1 MMKRSLGIAP
11 VCSIALCAACL
22 KGTNGR
28 ASGMMRFRLAYGTI
42 ERLVIEAA
50 QQEGEKPSF
59 ENLPDTGM
67 VMRTRT
73 DANTGTKFNEF
84 YGKRS
89 FIADMWRPGRKVERI
104 VDRRTGNAI
113 WGRPLPAAR

>member
-1 MMKRSLGIAP
+1 MD
-11 VCSIALCAACL
+11 
-22 KGTNGR
+22 
-28 ASGMMRFRLAYGTI
+28 TI

-73 DANTGTKFNEF
+73 DANTSTKFNEF

-89 FIADMWRPGRKVERI
+89 FIADMGRPGRKVERI

>member
-1 MMKRSLGIAP
+1 MD
-11 VCSIALCAACL
+11 
-22 KGTNGR
+22 
-28 ASGMMRFRLAYGTI
+28 TI

-50 QQEGEKPSF
+50 QQEAEKPSF

-73 DANTGTKFNEF
+73 DANVGTKFNEF

-89 FIADMWRPGRKVERI
+89 LVGPTWGDWAAKSSGSL
-104 VDRRTGNAI
+104 TGAQATPF
-113 WGRPLPAAR
+113 GVVLSPAAR